1 VAVESDGIRDCANG
15 VRVTLIK
22 DSLKIDEAVSDGFGD
37 FKFDNL
43 ENNSGNYQL
52 EFVYEDYDRKTL
64 EVELKT
70 SINLGD
76 IYL

>member
-1 VAVESDGIRDCANG
+1 VAVDSDGISDCANG

-22 DSLKIDEAVSDGFGD
+22 DSLKIDKAVSDGFGD

-43 ENNSGNYQL
+43 EKNGGNYQI
-52 EFVYEDYDRKTL
+52 EIVYEGYDRKTV

-70 SINLGD
+70 SNNVGD